1 MGMLGELFPQAQF
14 CVTGVLGPNNNAHGP
29 NEMLVID
36 MGKKVT
42 SCVAKIIHDHYVE
55 FSKNK

>member
-1 MGMLGELFPQAQF
+1 MFPEASF
-14 CVTGVLGPNNNAHGP
+14 CVTGVLGPQNNAHGP

-42 SCVAKIIHDHYVE
+42 ACVAKMINDHYKE
-55 FSKNK
+55 YKK